1 MDLYLKCEV
10 AFDYQNF
17 ISLTTVR
24 GHCSRLIH
32 PTTPKNVVYCVGYQR
47 TVNPRSTCHILPPRV
62 LLAFRPN
69 SSHSFFSKPLPPP
82 VSSSSCCMWHKSHDH
97 FRHICTTQSFHRV
110 SHSYASLRLEFSTI
124 HCHVFLIL
132 AVSFLPLFFAWI
144 LVRKRNSELQ
154 FQL

>member
-69 SSHSFFSKPLPPP
+69 SSHSFFRNHFLHQFPPP
-82 VSSSSCCMWHKSHDH
+82 PAACDINHMITFGIFAPPNHFIVSVIRMRAYDSN
-97 FRHICTTQSFHRV
+97 
-110 SHSYASLRLEFSTI
+110 SLQFAVTY
-124 HCHVFLIL
+124 FFIL
-132 AVSFLPLFFAWI
+132 AVLFLPLFFA
-144 LVRKRNSELQ
+144 
-154 FQL
+154 